1 MSAAAAAAVVPWA
14 LLYAWGLVR
23 VGRRPG
29 WAAAAWAAGL
39 LVLLAATAPWMDR
52 AADDRLSMH
61 MVQHE
66 VIGLVAAP
74 SLAAGAPV
82 RLAFAAA
89 SRGGRRRLA
98 ALLRRPFLR
107 AMTHPAVGV
116 AIYASVLATVHL
128 PAVYA
133 LALRSGAVH
142 GAVHAALL
150 WSALLLWLPL
160 IGADPLPHR
169 PSATATVSALIA
181 AMGAMGVLGT
191 ILAAEQHV
199 VYAPYAKR
207 TTDALADQHL
217 AGGLMSVGGMVVVL
231 PALLALAWRA
241 LVAEERRATVREA
254 RGLPADGAR

>member
-1 MSAAAAAAVVPWA
+1 MSAVGAVLVPA

-29 WAAAAWAAGL
+29 WTSAAWAGGL
-39 LVLLAATAPWMDR
+39 LVLVVATAPWMDR
-52 AADDRLSMH
+52 AADGRLSMH

-66 VIGLVAAP
+66 LIGLVAAP
-74 SLAAGAPV
+74 LLVAGAPV
-82 RLAFAAA
+82 RLAFAAS
-89 SRGGRRRLA
+89 SRGGRHRLA
-98 ALLRRPFLR
+98 ALLRRPILR
-107 AMTHPAVGV
+107 SLTHPAVGV
-116 AIYASVLATVHL
+116 GVYASVLAAVHL
-128 PAVYA
+128 PAVYD
-133 LALRSGAVH
+133 LALRSGVVH

-181 AMGAMGVLGT
+181 AMGAMGVLGA

-199 VYAPYAKR
+199 VYAPYATR

-241 LVAEERRATVREA
+241 LIAEERRATVREA
-254 RGLPADGAR
+254 RGLSAGGPR